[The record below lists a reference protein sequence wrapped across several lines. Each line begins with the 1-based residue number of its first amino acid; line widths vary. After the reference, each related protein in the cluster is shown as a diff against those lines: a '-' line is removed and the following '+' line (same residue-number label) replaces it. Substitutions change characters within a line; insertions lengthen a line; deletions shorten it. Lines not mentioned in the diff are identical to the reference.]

1 MRILDLKAIFA
12 ELVGT
17 MLLILIG
24 CGVACAY
31 GPSDGQTR
39 LLVAL
44 AFGGGVMAI
53 AYAIGHHSGGQLNC
67 AVTFSLVLGGAVPW
81 YQGLGNFVAQMLGS
95 VLGAIILCGI
105 YPCEEDKTGSLASNM
120 PAPGYEEWRVLFG
133 EIFGT
138 FMLCFTVWECAVTPA
153 ASCGKN
159 VCLAIGGAVFV
170 NVLILLPVDGC
181 SLNPNRSFG
190 PAVVSA
196 LRGCSNYQEGG
207 LEALWMMFL
216 GPLLGGLLAA
226 LMQRPLQPDKAI
238 FSGEETVDSPRNEEP
253 SPSGQPE
260 DALKDVPADRIESM

>member
-67 AVTFSLVLGGAVPW
+67 AVTFSLVCGFE
-81 YQGLGNFVAQMLGS
+81 GLH
-95 VLGAIILCGI
+95 C
-105 YPCEEDKTGSLASNM
+105 LA
-120 PAPGYEEWRVLFG
+120 GYEEWRVLFG

-138 FMLCFTVWECAVTPA
+138 FMLCFTVWETMKH
-153 ASCGKN
+153 SSGH
-159 VCLAIGGAVFV
+159 LRIGGAVFV

-196 LRGCSNYQEGG
+196 LRGD
-207 LEALWMMFL
+207 L
-216 GPLLGGLLAA
+216 G
-226 LMQRPLQPDKAI
+226 
-238 FSGEETVDSPRNEEP
+238 
-253 SPSGQPE
+253 
-260 DALKDVPADRIESM
+260 